1 MKPYKNEDPIR
12 LVLAD
17 VDGTLVT
24 QEKVLTPKARQAV
37 ARLGEAGILFAIT
50 SGRPPRGMQ
59 TLIADLNI
67 TTVIAGFNGG
77 VFTTPRLDPI
87 VMRDLPKAAAA
98 RTVELIRDHGLVAW
112 LYSDTVWYVQDP
124 NGPHVD
130 REGKTVGFGPE
141 ITPDYSVYF
150 EQAAKI
156 VGVGDDLEGVAKCE
170 KAVREELGHHVSA
183 ARSQPYYLDVTHP
196 AANKGS
202 VVDFLA
208 AVYLIPKTSIATMGD
223 MPNDVLMFKN
233 SGMSIAMG
241 NASKEVQAEAN
252 FVTESNEEEGFAH
265 AIERFIV
272 KQAGN
277 ERASRESPAP
287 SPGVS

>member
-1 MKPYKNEDPIR
+1 MKQYQNEAPIR

-24 QEKVLTPKARQAV
+24 EEKVLTPKAKQVV
-37 ARLGEAGILFAIT
+37 AQLGDAGILFAIT

-59 TLIADLNI
+59 TLIKDLKLS
-67 TTVIAGFNGG
+67 TVVAGFNGG
-77 VFTTPRLDPI
+77 VYTTPRLDPI
-87 VMRDLPKAAAA
+87 VMRDLPKDATA
-98 RTVELIRDHGLVAW
+98 RAIELIREHGLVAW
-112 LYSDTVWYVQDP
+112 LYTDTVWYVQDP
-124 NGPHVD
+124 KGPHVD
-130 REGKTVGFGPE
+130 RESKTVGFGPE
-141 ITPDYSVYF
+141 IASDYSVYLA
-150 EQAAKI
+150 QAAKI
-156 VGVGDDLEGVAKCE
+156 VGVSDDLQAVAKCE
-170 KAVREELGHHVSA
+170 KKVREELSDHVSA

-208 AVYLIPKTSIATMGD
+208 AVYLIPKSSIATLGD

-252 FVTESNEEEGFAH
+252 FVTDSNKEEGFAH
-265 AIERFIV
+265 AIEQFVLSQTSIST
-272 KQAGN
+272 
-277 ERASRESPAP
+277 ASSAAAI
-287 SPGVS
+287 